1 MHALEKPN
9 KLPGAQTELPV
20 RTYSSMHWH
29 TLNAPQASLQMELG
43 KKQSVFFLQIV
54 SVICSS
60 LESVTMVVASV
71 NDMRIISC

>member
-9 KLPGAQTELPV
+9 KLPGVQTELPV

-54 SVICSS
+54 SVIGSS

-71 NDMRIISC
+71 NVMKIISC